1 MTSCSSQSQ
10 WFTDFLLGAQDRMG
24 YDTKKQLALTIKAIV
39 KILELVKQDL
49 EDRED
54 EEVALLTRF
63 GALVAILTGASLRG
77 HEGFY
82 LDIAATKAH
91 LGDGKDGLIPEKF
104 SKQRYSRK
112 VRS

>member
-1 MTSCSSQSQ
+1 MMSCSSQSQ

-39 KILELVKQDL
+39 KMLELVKQDL
-49 EDRED
+49 DDRED

-77 HEGFY
+77 HEGVY
-82 LDIAATKAH
+82 LDI
-91 LGDGKDGLIPEKF
+91 
-104 SKQRYSRK
+104 
-112 VRS
+112 